1 MLKYTSTICS
11 SSPCQEVTH
20 HLPAQSSAWQ
30 SPRLSG
36 EILHISNWSKLAAK
50 SLQNIALYFALMVR
64 FGCVTYFASH
74 DLREPPLYL
83 SCQPIRHPPLSVIVK
98 VETHPLFFLVRQVW
112 IHIFIERIIMQRC
125 HLTSS
130 GMKPHSLAPSFQVP
144 RHSCL
149 SPQGFLTWMIRFSMR
164 FQTC

>member
-1 MLKYTSTICS
+1 M
-11 SSPCQEVTH
+11 TH

-64 FGCVTYFASH
+64 FTCVRYFASH

-112 IHIFIERIIMQRC
+112 IHIFIERIAFSLDAEMPS
-125 HLTSS
+125 HLVRYETPFPCPVFPSATPLLPIS
-130 GMKPHSLAPSFQVP
+130 PRVPHLNDQIFNQV
-144 RHSCL
+144 SD
-149 SPQGFLTWMIRFSMR
+149 FK
-164 FQTC
+164 